1 MTQSV
6 KKQEKIKSKDSR
18 ANFMFYKIGIIL
30 FGLIMFFVIV
40 YAVFNLIYSQ
50 TVFAHT
56 YIGGVDVSNKTLT
69 QVKEVL
75 SQNFDQIGSKVIEVK
90 VGDKNFKIKSTD
102 IDREYNLDKS
112 VELAWS
118 VGRKGNLAK
127 IFKEQIWSVFGS
139 NRYPLV
145 FSYSQD
151 KLDQKVKAMAQET
164 DQPEQ
169 DATIQIINLVPQVVS
184 EKIGQRLNQDQA
196 KDLILANFGNFSTS
210 EQVQLTIETVKPKI
224 LAAQAESIIGQTKK
238 VLDNEIVVTGRGKSF
253 TLKSKDIVNLI
264 DFKPGQDLVDRNYLL
279 VLDINQEKMK
289 KYLEGLAKEID
300 QPAKDAKF
308 AVVNGKVSAF
318 QAAQTGYEL
327 DQEKAIMALTDA
339 ILNSKDKVELKIS
352 EIKPE
357 ISSSSDANGIKEL
370 VGEGTTSW
378 RGSTANRVH
387 NLTLGA
393 NNISGHI
400 VKPGEEFSTVKALG
414 PIDLESGF
422 RKELVIKNSTEVAPE
437 VGGGLCQVS
446 TTLFRAAM
454 NAGLKI
460 TARTNHSFR
469 VSYYEPPVGM
479 DATIYDPK
487 PDFKFVNTMKTPIL
501 IWAVPSENGLT
512 FQIYGTKDGRKSEVS
527 TPVLFDYVSPGDTVY
542 RETDTM
548 ETGAMRLVERATRG
562 VTASFTYKVHDAS
575 GNVLEDD
582 KFVSKYVPVPE
593 TYLVGPGTQIPPAE

>member
-1 MTQSV
+1 LTQSV

>member
-1 MTQSV
+1 
-6 KKQEKIKSKDSR
+6 
-18 ANFMFYKIGIIL
+18 MFYKIGIIL